1 MAHEADGGLPVVILL
16 GGLGDGFDDDVVVL
30 VGGQQRRAQHDVV
43 ELALIL
49 GQFFLDVVVFKAV
62 HQVGGLY
69 QQVADAVTHR
79 PVQSLG
85 EVVDHFTVPAGDVV
99 DDDLGSEA
107 PAHVIAGEGL
117 LHGFLDG
124 ADGEATGIVEAGAEG
139 YHQQLGGAHAVLI
152 AGIIQAGVAG
162 LVVLLVLFF
171 RRLADGGLHVVN
183 QQVLD
188 GGQLA
193 QALQHALH
201 FITGSGEDAGP
212 AFLVLQVGH
221 VVVGMVPG
229 DDHQGTQDDLGVA
242 AGLHGLQHV
251 IDAGLG
257 FHGAHVVVGIALFGE
272 LCLHIGVDMVRIG
285 LGAVAHEADGGL
297 PVVILLGGF
306 GDGLDDDVVVLVR
319 GEDGI
324 TQGDNVE
331 LVGILGKLGLDVV
344 VLKAIHQVGGLH
356 IQLLD
361 AVSHGPV
368 QGLGEVVDRFVVPEG
383 DVVDDDLG
391 GEAPADAHFGEGLL
405 HGGLDGA
412 DGETPGIIEAGAEG
426 NHQDLLLPDAV
437 LVAGVIQAGVA
448 GIPGFVL
455 LGLVHQHGLAGRVIV
470 DVEVQSLAQLPELEI
485 VVAADVVGGQV
496 LAHFPVDHQGLHA
509 GDGAGALVLAHLQL
523 GAVGGGVGHAGGDDH
538 HLGGLVV
545 VHVELAVGA
554 VQQLSQVAELEIVV
568 AVDVVL
574 VALHSFA
581 VDGQLLD
588 AAHRRRR
595 QGGSGQAQHQHDG
608 QQEREHGSSG
618 GSFHVLLS
626 SFPLVHLSPYA

>member
-16 GGLGDGFDDDVVVL
+16 GSLGDGLDHGVVVL
-30 VGGQQRRAQHDVV
+30 LGVEDGLADADAV
-43 ELALIL
+43 ELVHIRHQ
-49 GQFFLDVVVFKAV
+49 GFLHIVVFKAA
-62 HQVGGLY
+62 HQVGGLHD
-69 QQVADAVTHR
+69 QLLDAVFHGA
-79 PVQSLG
+79 VQG
-85 EVVDHFTVPAGDVV
+85 AGHIVDDLAVPAGNMVDHDVGGKAAADGV
-99 DDDLGSEA
+99 TGDG
-107 PAHVIAGEGL
+107 V
-117 LHGFLDG
+117 LHGLFDG
-124 ADGEATGIVEAGAEG
+124 TDGLHAGIVEAGAEG
-139 YHQQLGGAHAVLI
+139 DDQELLLSDAV
-152 AGIIQAGVAG
+152 GIPGIVQAGVAG
-162 LVVLLVLFF
+162 VIVLFQGF
-171 RRLADGGLHVVN
+171 GGGGADMIH